1 MGSEMCIRDSP
12 NHIKEAR
19 NQELLSV
26 LERQSFQSNKR
37 LLGSKM
43 EILVESE
50 ARKGRG
56 DLLGKTKCFRK
67 VLFRG
72 EKSLI
77 GRLVEVEI
85 EQVEASTLRARI
97 T

>member
-1 MGSEMCIRDSP
+1 
-12 NHIKEAR
+12 
-19 NQELLSV
+19 
-26 LERQSFQSNKR
+26 
-37 LLGSKM
+37 M